1 MPTFTPDQLTSH
13 AQRLLGAAGLSDDE
27 ARHIA
32 GSLVLSNLMGH
43 DSHGVTRLPQ
53 YLGVLEQGGFV
64 PGVTIEVVRE
74 APASAVVDGKWGFG
88 QTVATQAMALAIE
101 KARQASVGVVEVF
114 NCGHIGRLGEYVETA
129 AANDMIGLV
138 TCNNHGGGLLQVP
151 FGGAQPRMSP
161 NPIALGVPTGG
172 ELPIVVDMTSS
183 VVAEGKIKMKRNLGE
198 PMPDGW
204 ALDADGR
211 PITDPEQF
219 YGPPRGAILPFGGA
233 SAHKGFA
240 LSILVEV
247 LSGALGGA
255 GYSRA
260 GQTRWGNGVFMM
272 ALDIAAFIAPDDFK
286 RDTAAFVEWLKS
298 SSLMAGFDQILVP
311 GEPESRT
318 RGQREADGVFVDEPT
333 WQQMTEAAAK
343 LGIELG

>member
-1 MPTFTPDQLTSH
+1 M
-13 AQRLLGAAGLSDDE
+13 
-27 ARHIA
+27 
-32 GSLVLSNLMGH
+32 SLVEPAKRAETKRAGAPKTIVENGGAL
-43 DSHGVTRLPQ
+43 HG
-53 YLGVLEQGGFV
+53 GIGG
-64 PGVTIEVVRE
+64 I
-74 APASAVVDGKWGFG
+74 A
-88 QTVATQAMALAIE
+88 
-101 KARQASVGVVEVF
+101 
-114 NCGHIGRLGEYVETA
+114 EYVETA
-129 AANDMIGLV
+129 AAKDMIGLA

-151 FGGAQPRMSP
+151 FRGAESRMSP
-161 NPIALGVPTGG
+161 NPISLGVPTGG

-219 YGPPRGAILPFGGA
+219 YGPPRGALLPFGGD

-255 GYSRA
+255 GYSRD
-260 GQTRWGNGVFMM
+260 GQTRRGNDVFMM
-272 ALDIAAFIAPDDFK
+272 AIDIAAFIAPEEFK
-286 RDTAAFVEWLKS
+286 SDTAAFADWLKS
-298 SSLMAGFDQILVP
+298 STLMDGFDEILLP
-311 GEPESRT
+311 GELESRT
-318 RGQREADGVFVDEPT
+318 RRQREADGVYVDEPT
-333 WQQMTEAAAK
+333 WQQMNEAAAK